1 MIREFIDNMVH
12 DKHSIIQQLLTVR
25 GGPRAAVPPARLV
38 SVFVDSLLDVLFPHF
53 SPKEANSPAT
63 LEELVNTSTQILSD
77 LCAPVLLDRE
87 AVIALQDA
95 FMSELPN
102 FCVTLQ
108 EDAQAIYR
116 GDPAAASIDEVLVA
130 YPGFLAI
137 TVYRVAHW
145 LSDQKVPI
153 VPRMMSEYAHRLTGI
168 DIHPGAVIGR
178 SFVIDHGTGVV
189 IGQTTVIHDNVKIYQ
204 GVTLGA
210 LSVDKSAADTKR
222 HPTIERDV
230 VIYANATILGGTTTI
245 GAGSIIGGNVWLVS
259 SVAPNSRVYHRSEV
273 TVRSSET

>member
-1 MIREFIDNMVH
+1 MVH
-12 DKHSIIQQLLTVR
+12 DKHSIIQQLLDVR
-25 GGPRAAVPPARLV
+25 QGLRAAAPPPRIVPI
-38 SVFVDSLLDVLFPHF
+38 FVDSLFEVLFPHF
-53 SPKEANSPAT
+53 SPKDVNSLST
-63 LEELVNTSTQILSD
+63 LEELVNTSAQLLSD
-77 LCAPVLLDRE
+77 LCAPVLLSRE
-87 AVIALQDA
+87 AGIELQDA
-95 FMSELPN
+95 FIRELPS
-102 FCVTLQ
+102 FCSTLH

-145 LSDQKVPI
+145 LSNRKVPI

-222 HPTIERDV
+222 HPTIESDV